1 MIIEFLYQLLQRK
14 DLAIRIRRPA
24 KQCNKIDDRLRKKAL
39 FDQILIGGIA
49 ASLGKLLVI
58 GIGNQRAVNVLRN
71 LPAKGLIQTIV
82 LRTGGNIFVSAND
95 MRDSHQMIIDHVCEI
110 IGREAVRLDED
121 HVIELAVVY
130 RDVSVKLIVEG
141 RGALSGIVLTND
153 KRLSCRKIGFHLFF
167 GK

>member
-39 FDQILIGGIA
+39 FNQILIGGIA

-82 LRTGGNIFVSAND
+82 LRTGGNIFVSASS
-95 MRDSHQMIIDHVCEI
+95 M
-110 IGREAVRLDED
+110 
-121 HVIELAVVY
+121 
-130 RDVSVKLIVEG
+130 
-141 RGALSGIVLTND
+141 T
-153 KRLSCRKIGFHLFF
+153 
-167 GK
+167 